1 MDLNNTITT
10 HDGSSSKALIGQTQF
25 TIYFLVTLENMADPV
40 GLAASISTLGGLM
53 VTILK
58 FAMEVKQSSK
68 DLRRYH
74 VVLESIKR
82 VIENGFEYTS
92 MNNAELLVSRRLP

>member
-25 TIYFLVTLENMADPV
+25 TIYFVTLENMADPV
-40 GLAASISTLGGLM
+40 GLGASISTLGGLM